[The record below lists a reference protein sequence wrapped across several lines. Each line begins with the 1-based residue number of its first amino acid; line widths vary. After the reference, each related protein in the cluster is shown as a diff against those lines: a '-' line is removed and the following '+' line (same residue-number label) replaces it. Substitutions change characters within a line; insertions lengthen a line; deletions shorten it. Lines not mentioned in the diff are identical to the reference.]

1 MKTMQSL
8 GRQLS
13 RQIGAH
19 YRLIGRADV
28 THDDY
33 LQARAESD
41 QAQALARYC
50 LQYLPADQAAV
61 LAHCLQVKL

>member
-1 MKTMQSL
+1 MQSL

-19 YRLIGRADV
+19 YRLIGRLDV

-33 LQARAESD
+33 LQARADSD
-41 QAQALARYC
+41 RAQALARYC
-50 LQYLPADQAAV
+50 LQYLQPAQAAV
-61 LAHCLQVKL
+61 LAHYLQVKL